1 MKTFAIIGRPNVG
14 KSTLFNRISGGKRM
28 HQQAIVD
35 DTPGVTRDRKIIDVE
50 LAGTKFKLV
59 DTAGLEKA
67 ENNTLQGLMMQQT
80 EAAVDMADVLLLVVD
95 GTTGLLPQDT
105 YFAKWARGK
114 GKPVILLVNKCET
127 KASSTEEFFRL
138 GFGEPIAISAEHKL
152 GWVEMIEAISSHLGK
167 EPPTP
172 EEKTDAIQI
181 AILGRPNV
189 GKSTIINKIL
199 NENRVIVSD
208 VAGTTRDSIYVD
220 WKFHG
225 KDIRLVDT
233 AGLRKKANIHEQLEK
248 FSVGDTINAVRYA
261 SVIILVMDA
270 AQAMEQQDLKI
281 ADLVIDEGRAVIIAL
296 NKWDLVKDKKA
307 VREELD
313 YLVGKQ
319 LGRITGVTIVPISA
333 AKDKNLDPL
342 LMAALKAYEVWDT
355 KVPTSK
361 LNRWL
366 EDIMQEHSPPIVK
379 GRRLKIRY
387 ITQMKQRPPTFKMDV
402 SLPDEMPDSYL
413 TYLTRS
419 LRTHFNLQGTPIR
432 FNFPKKENPFAN
444 KKKFHGIRPKAK
456 PSKPKPN

>member
-14 KSTLFNRISGGKRM
+14 KSTLFNRLSGSTRA

-35 DTPGVTRDRKIIDVE
+35 DTPGVTRDRKIINVE
-50 LAGTKFKLV
+50 LGGIKFKLV

-67 ENNTLQGLMMQQT
+67 ENNTLQHLMMQQT
-80 EAAVDMADVLLLVVD
+80 EMAVDLADVLLLVVD
-95 GTTGLLPQDT
+95 GTAGLTPQDT

-127 KASSTEEFFRL
+127 KNSSKEEFFRL

-152 GWVEMIEAISSHLGK
+152 GWIELIEAIGSHLGK
-167 EPPTP
+167 EKP
-172 EEKTDAIQI
+172 EEDEKKDAIQI

-220 WKFHG
+220 WKFRGH
-225 KDIRLVDT
+225 DI
-233 AGLRKKANIHEQLEK
+233 
-248 FSVGDTINAVRYA
+248 SVGDTLNAVKYA
-261 SVIILVMDA
+261 SVVILVMDA
-270 AQAMEQQDLKI
+270 TQAFEQQDLKI
-281 ADLVIDEGRAVIIAL
+281 ADLVINEGRSVILAL
-296 NKWDLVKDKKA
+296 NKWDLVKDKKG
-307 VREELD
+307 VKEEIE

-319 LGRITGVTIVPISA
+319 MGRITGVTIVTLSA

-342 LMAALKAYEVWDT
+342 LAAALKAYEVWNMQ
-355 KVPTSK
+355 VPTSK

-366 EDIMQEHSPPIVK
+366 EDVIQEHSPPIVK

-387 ITQMKQRPPTFKMDV
+387 ITQVKTRPPTFRMDV
-402 SLPDEMPDSYL
+402 SLPEEFPDSYL

-419 LRTHFNLQGTPIR
+419 LRTHFGLQGTPIR
-432 FNFPKKENPFAN
+432 FNMPKKANPFAH
-444 KKKFHGIRPKAK
+444 KKKR
-456 PSKPKPN
+456 